1 MQVLPSGPAGSGSL
15 HQPAGEEVVLR
26 KKKRC
31 RVLFSYQPLHDD
43 ELELKVKLCY
53 YINIW
58 WCYRKFV
65 DKDYF
70 SLVY

>member
-1 MQVLPSGPAGSGSL
+1 MLPSGPAGSGSL

-43 ELELKVKLCY
+43 ELELKVKLFDSIKIQLGGGVTC
-53 YINIW
+53 
-58 WCYRKFV
+58 KFG
-65 DKDYF
+65 DYF
-70 SLVY
+70 SL